1 MEYVIVGLLGVVIVL
16 LLVLILRKNNNNN
29 NEMTE
34 RLGHFEANINKEIGE
49 FKFGFSKVL
58 TQDFELLNE
67 RIEKKLTLINDR
79 VNERLDQNFEKSNK
93 TFMNVLERLNKI
105 DEAQKK
111 IDSLNGEIVSLQGV
125 LTDKKTRGT
134 FGEVNLEYI
143 LNNAFGSNKNGIYKT
158 QVKLSTG
165 VIADAILYAPAP
177 LGTIAID
184 SKFPL
189 ENYQRM
195 TDRTKSKEERDYYEK
210 MFVSDVKKH
219 INDISE
225 KYIIPGET
233 TDEAIMFLPAE
244 ALFAEI
250 NAYHAELLNYAYSK
264 KVWIAGPTTLIS
276 TVSIISMILKNM
288 ERDKY
293 AKVIHEELNKL
304 SVEFSRYKE
313 RWDKLARSVKNVNQS
328 IDDLHTTSEKITKR
342 FDSINSVDLDKLGN
356 KEDNIE
362 MIEMKQSQSFF
373 LLHRVSADKLYVVH
387 KLIKKAVKIKVC
399 PFS

>member
-16 LLVLILRKNNNNN
+16 LLVLVFRKNNN

-49 FKFGFSKVL
+49 FKYGFSKVL

-111 IDSLNGEIVSLQGV
+111 IDSLNGEIVSLQSV

-158 QVKLSTG
+158 QVRLSTG

-195 TDRTKSKEERDYYEK
+195 TDKTKTKEEREYHEK
-210 MFVSDVKKH
+210 LFVQDVKKH
-219 INDISE
+219 INDINE

-250 NAYHAELLNYAYSK
+250 NAYHPELLNFAYNK
-264 KVWIAGPTTLIS
+264 RVWIAGPTTLIS

-304 SVEFSRYKE
+304 SVEFSRYKD
-313 RWDKLARSVKNVNQS
+313 RWDKLARTVKSVNQS
-328 IDDLHTTSEKITKR
+328 IDELHTTSEKITKR

-356 KEDNIE
+356 KEDTIKIE
-362 MIEMKQSQSFF
+362 T
-373 LLHRVSADKLYVVH
+373 Y
-387 KLIKKAVKIKVC
+387 
-399 PFS
+399 

>member
-16 LLVLILRKNNNNN
+16 LLVLIFRKNNN

-49 FKFGFSKVL
+49 FKYGFSKVL

-111 IDSLNGEIVSLQGV
+111 IDSLNGEIVSLQSV

-195 TDRTKSKEERDYYEK
+195 TDKTKTKEEREYHEK
-210 MFVSDVKKH
+210 LFVQDVKKH

-250 NAYHAELLNYAYSK
+250 NAYHPELLNFAYNK
-264 KVWIAGPTTLIS
+264 RVWIAGPTTLIS

-293 AKVIHEELNKL
+293 AKVIHDELNKL
-304 SVEFSRYKE
+304 SVEFSRYKD
-313 RWDKLARSVKNVNQS
+313 RWDKLARTVKSVNQS
-328 IDDLHTTSEKITKR
+328 IDELHTTSEKITKR

-356 KEDNIE
+356 KEDTIKIE
-362 MIEMKQSQSFF
+362 T
-373 LLHRVSADKLYVVH
+373 Y
-387 KLIKKAVKIKVC
+387 
-399 PFS
+399 